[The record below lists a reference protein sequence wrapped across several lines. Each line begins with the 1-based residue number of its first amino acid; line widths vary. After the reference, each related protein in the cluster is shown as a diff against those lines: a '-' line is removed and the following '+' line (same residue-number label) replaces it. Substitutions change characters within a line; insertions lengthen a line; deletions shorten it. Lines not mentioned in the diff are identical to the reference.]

1 MCQGCD
7 LALLVFGPPDVSIEG
22 MSSVLPKAARRGLA
36 DEAADLVRAAI
47 FNGHFPPGAA
57 LREVELAERLGVSR
71 GSVREG
77 LARLEREGLVRGAWH
92 RGTTVIEV
100 TAADVEEVYALRAA
114 LDRLAAVT
122 ARRTAQEE
130 HLRELDRLVDGMAAE
145 IAAGGDAR
153 RLVALDIAFHDQIY
167 AAAGNGRLITAWQ
180 AIRSQLHLFQLRRVD
195 AAQDNY
201 RARVVDEHR
210 ELAALLRSGNS
221 RTLARRAEEH
231 VDSARRSLLA
241 GLPTGSA
248 GTG

>member
-1 MCQGCD
+1 
-7 LALLVFGPPDVSIEG
+7 
-22 MSSVLPKAARRGLA
+22 MSSALPKATRRGLA

-47 FNGHFPPGAA
+47 FSGHFAPGAA

-77 LARLEREGLVRGAWH
+77 LARLAQEGLVRGGWH

-100 TAADVEEVYALRAA
+100 TAEDVQEVYALRAA
-114 LDRLAAVT
+114 LDRLAATT
-122 ARRTAQEE
+122 ARRAATEE
-130 HLRELDRLVDGMAAE
+130 HLSGLDRLVAEMTAE
-145 IAAGGDAR
+145 IAGDGDAH

-167 AAAGNGRLITAWQ
+167 AAAGNRRLTTAWRT
-180 AIRSQLHLFQLRRVD
+180 IRSQVHLFHLRRVD
-195 AAQDNY
+195 AAYDHY

-210 ELAALLRSGNS
+210 ELAALLRSGDS

-241 GLPTGSA
+241 GLPARAVAGSA
-248 GTG
+248 EASGHH